1 MTRLPRLLT
10 VAGLLALTATVF
22 AQDKNFYV
30 FLCLGQSNM
39 EGFPGIQEQDKTGVD
54 ERFQVLAAVDF
65 PKLERKKGN
74 WYPAVPPLCRPST
87 GLCPADYFGRTLAA
101 HLPANIKVGVVN
113 VSVAGS
119 KIELFDPASM
129 QSVLDK
135 AEPWKKNIIATY
147 EGKLH
152 AGLAH
157 EFIEC
162 AKLMFHV
169 AEFVKGNVGSGN
181 DFVFQLP

>member
-1 MTRLPRLLT
+1 VPLF
-10 VAGLLALTATVF
+10 LAPEDDVLH
-22 AQDKNFYV
+22 
-30 FLCLGQSNM
+30 
-39 EGFPGIQEQDKTGVD
+39 GV
-54 ERFQVLAAVDF
+54 
-65 PKLERKKGN
+65 
-74 WYPAVPPLCRPST
+74 
-87 GLCPADYFGRTLAA
+87 
-101 HLPANIKVGVVN
+101 
-113 VSVAGS
+113 
-119 KIELFDPASM
+119 
-129 QSVLDK
+129 
-135 AEPWKKNIIATY
+135 IATY